1 LFSPSIQRLKAKD
14 IQMNRIKLGAA
25 AAVLLVTSG
34 AAIAQ
39 PYQGWDRSQA
49 TPAWD
54 RDAFWRDA
62 PSDIRQ
68 RIDWLQRRI
77 DRGVQDGSLT
87 RREGDDLYR
96 RLDYIRRDAR
106 SGYITPDRRD
116 RLQARLDD
124 LSSQVRWQRRD
135 GDRNYASYGNRH
147 EDSRFA
153 TNYDAS
159 RYYRDDSRYTERRL
173 SDQDEVYRGSDGRYY
188 CKRSDGTTGLVIGAI
203 GGGAVG
209 NVIDG
214 GHNRVAGTLIGG
226 ALGALAGR
234 AIDQSSDV
242 RCR

>member
-1 LFSPSIQRLKAKD
+1 
-14 IQMNRIKLGAA
+14 MNKGKLAA
-25 AAVLLVTSG
+25 AAVLLLSSG
-34 AAIAQ
+34 TAIAQ
-39 PYQGWDRSQA
+39 PSQNRDRGQSSSG
-49 TPAWD
+49 WD
-54 RDAFWRDA
+54 RDAFWHDA

-87 RREGDDLYR
+87 RSQAGDLYR
-96 RLDYIRRDAR
+96 RLNFIRRDAR
-106 SGYITPDRRD
+106 SGDITPDRRD
-116 RLQARLDD
+116 RLQERLDD
-124 LSSQVRWQRRD
+124 LSSQVRWQRHD
-135 GDRNYASYGNRH
+135 GERNYGSYGNRDD
-147 EDSRFA
+147 DSRFT

-159 RYYRDDSRYTERRL
+159 RYYRDDPRYTERRL
-173 SDQDEVYRGSDGRYY
+173 SEQDEVYRGSDGRYY
-188 CKRSDGTTGLVIGAI
+188 CKRSDGTTGLVVGAV

-226 ALGALAGR
+226 ALGALAGK